1 MQKAVD
7 QLKEDFMKHLSLR
20 SSAEAEFKYEER
32 SCMPVITR
40 TRRAEMEESIKQ
52 IMDMMKEMKQGQD
65 AIKEE
70 MKQGQ
75 DAIKEEMKQGQDA
88 IKEEMKDAIKE
99 EMKQCQ
105 DEMKNEV
112 TRQLQDQGNKFDQ
125 QVGEI
130 LTNMK
135 TELHTRF
142 EYMEKVVEETV
153 EEFKNEMD
161 KEITDMKKDVE
172 VLNNKIDKGLVDV
185 KKEIDILKR
194 KCESQKSGTI
204 NVEEGYHHSSKIK
217 PPTYDGKTS
226 WQTYLKQFDAVANVN
241 NCSTTG
247 DEVWHDKHL
256 QQVYQAQ
263 LKGRNQRINEN
274 LQQYEADIARLVY
287 LAYPTAPRDFIEQL
301 AVQVFI
307 DGIRDCETQQALR
320 LARCKKLN
328 DLAYALEFEAAKQAS
343 RGHTRIRQIRTRT
356 PEREYRSS
364 NSYNT
369 SNFKDDVE
377 NLRQNIKDIQTSLEN
392 IVEQADRRNQTTSF
406 RRKVPLECW
415 NCGEKGHIR
424 PRCPR
429 LGSEQAPVQRQVEDQ
444 GKRQLVISRLRNDGT
459 SLVVYG
465 KVCGRDCQM
474 VIDTGSYHTIVKP
487 NILAHCKMKPTTNNF
502 ILETAGVNIT
512 DDVLMGLELMKK
524 HGFQLNLQERSIK
537 TGQDEIIISMPRS
550 DEKVRRITLT
560 EDVILPALSE
570 TIVMVNLEPGED
582 DGQVELIEPDLDE
595 DIVKKGLLVAKTLT
609 QRKNNTVPVRL
620 VNPKNC
626 DQKLKNGDVLVIPS
640 SNLHNE
646 IRTAV
651 VNDDNW
657 ETKKLCEEQQKDE
670 DIKPFIAW
678 KEEGTRPEW
687 KDISNKS
694 TTLKGYWAIWDSLI
708 VENGILKRLWENTD
722 GKEIRK
728 QIVLPRAR
736 VNEVLQEVH
745 GGVGGGVELMSKIGV
760 DGVLS
765 VPVAKDQEPEAE
777 GK

>member
-1 MQKAVD
+1 
-7 QLKEDFMKHLSLR
+7 
-20 SSAEAEFKYEER
+20 
-32 SCMPVITR
+32 
-40 TRRAEMEESIKQ
+40 MEETIKQ
-52 IMDMMKEMKQGQD
+52 FMDMMKEMKRGQDEMKQGQDEMKQGQDEMKEEMKQGQD

-88 IKEEMKDAIKE
+88 IKEI
-99 EMKQCQ
+99 KQCQ
-105 DEMKNEV
+105 DEMKTAQEAMKSEV
-112 TRQLQDQGNKFDQ
+112 TRQLQDQGNKIDQ
-125 QVGEI
+125 QVSEI

-135 TELHTRF
+135 TEMHTRF

-172 VLNNKIDKGLVDV
+172 VLNNKIDNGLVDV

-226 WQTYLKQFDAVANVN
+226 WQTYMKQFDAAANVN
-241 NCSTTG
+241 NWSESEKATALIVSLRG
-247 DEVWHDKHL
+247 DALEILQTLNEDQHKNYEDLVLQLEMRFGDKHL

-328 DLAYALEFEAAKQAS
+328 EVLAYALEFEAAKQAS

-356 PEREYRSS
+356 PEREYRSN
-364 NSYNT
+364 NSYNR

-429 LGSEQAPVQRQVEDQ
+429 LGSEQSPVQRQVEDQ
-444 GKRQLVISRLRNDGT
+444 
-459 SLVVYG
+459 
-465 KVCGRDCQM
+465 
-474 VIDTGSYHTIVKP
+474 
-487 NILAHCKMKPTTNNF
+487 
-502 ILETAGVNIT
+502 
-512 DDVLMGLELMKK
+512 
-524 HGFQLNLQERSIK
+524 
-537 TGQDEIIISMPRS
+537 
-550 DEKVRRITLT
+550 
-560 EDVILPALSE
+560 
-570 TIVMVNLEPGED
+570 
-582 DGQVELIEPDLDE
+582 
-595 DIVKKGLLVAKTLT
+595 
-609 QRKNNTVPVRL
+609 
-620 VNPKNC
+620 
-626 DQKLKNGDVLVIPS
+626 
-640 SNLHNE
+640 
-646 IRTAV
+646 
-651 VNDDNW
+651 
-657 ETKKLCEEQQKDE
+657 
-670 DIKPFIAW
+670 
-678 KEEGTRPEW
+678 
-687 KDISNKS
+687 
-694 TTLKGYWAIWDSLI
+694 
-708 VENGILKRLWENTD
+708 ENAN
-722 GKEIRK
+722 
-728 QIVLPRAR
+728 
-736 VNEVLQEVH
+736 
-745 GGVGGGVELMSKIGV
+745 
-760 DGVLS
+760 
-765 VPVAKDQEPEAE
+765 
-777 GK
+777 

>member
-1 MQKAVD
+1 
-7 QLKEDFMKHLSLR
+7 
-20 SSAEAEFKYEER
+20 
-32 SCMPVITR
+32 
-40 TRRAEMEESIKQ
+40 MEEGIKQ
-52 IMDMMKEMKQGQD
+52 IMDMMKDMKQGQD

-99 EMKQCQ
+99 EMKQGQDAIKEEMKQCQ

-112 TRQLQDQGNKFDQ
+112 TRQLQDQGIKFDQ

-135 TELHTRF
+135 TEIHTRF

-153 EEFKNEMD
+153 EEFKNEVD
-161 KEITDMKKDVE
+161 KEITDMKKDFE
-172 VLNNKIDKGLVDV
+172 VLKVDV

-226 WQTYLKQFDAVANVN
+226 WQTYMKQFDAAANVN
-241 NCSTTG
+241 NWSESEKATALIVSLRG
-247 DEVWHDKHL
+247 DALEILQTLNEDQHKNYEELVLQLEMRFGDKHL

-328 DLAYALEFEAAKQAS
+328 EVLAYALEFEAAKQAS

-356 PEREYRSS
+356 PEREYRS
-364 NSYNT
+364 NNAYNR

-377 NLRQNIKDIQTSLEN
+377 NLRQNIKDIQASLEN

-444 GKRQLVISRLRNDGT
+444 
-459 SLVVYG
+459 
-465 KVCGRDCQM
+465 
-474 VIDTGSYHTIVKP
+474 
-487 NILAHCKMKPTTNNF
+487 
-502 ILETAGVNIT
+502 
-512 DDVLMGLELMKK
+512 
-524 HGFQLNLQERSIK
+524 
-537 TGQDEIIISMPRS
+537 
-550 DEKVRRITLT
+550 
-560 EDVILPALSE
+560 
-570 TIVMVNLEPGED
+570 
-582 DGQVELIEPDLDE
+582 
-595 DIVKKGLLVAKTLT
+595 
-609 QRKNNTVPVRL
+609 
-620 VNPKNC
+620 
-626 DQKLKNGDVLVIPS
+626 
-640 SNLHNE
+640 
-646 IRTAV
+646 
-651 VNDDNW
+651 
-657 ETKKLCEEQQKDE
+657 
-670 DIKPFIAW
+670 
-678 KEEGTRPEW
+678 
-687 KDISNKS
+687 
-694 TTLKGYWAIWDSLI
+694 
-708 VENGILKRLWENTD
+708 ENAN
-722 GKEIRK
+722 
-728 QIVLPRAR
+728 
-736 VNEVLQEVH
+736 
-745 GGVGGGVELMSKIGV
+745 
-760 DGVLS
+760 
-765 VPVAKDQEPEAE
+765 
-777 GK
+777 

>member
-1 MQKAVD
+1 
-7 QLKEDFMKHLSLR
+7 
-20 SSAEAEFKYEER
+20 
-32 SCMPVITR
+32 
-40 TRRAEMEESIKQ
+40 MEETIKQ
-52 IMDMMKEMKQGQD
+52 FMDMMKEMKRGQD
-65 AIKEE
+65 E

-75 DAIKEEMKQGQDA
+75 DEMKQGQDA

-99 EMKQCQ
+99 EMKQGQDAIKEEMKQCQ
-105 DEMKNEV
+105 DEMKSAQEAMKNEV
-112 TRQLQDQGNKFDQ
+112 TRQLQDQGNKIDQ
-125 QVGEI
+125 QVSEI

-135 TELHTRF
+135 TEMHTRF

-153 EEFKNEMD
+153 EEFKNEVD
-161 KEITDMKKDVE
+161 KEITDMKKDFE
-172 VLNNKIDKGLVDV
+172 VLINNKIDNGLVDV

-194 KCESQKSGTI
+194 KCEFQKFGTT

-226 WQTYLKQFDAVANVN
+226 WQTYMKQFDAAANVN
-241 NCSTTG
+241 NWSESEKATALIVSLRG
-247 DEVWHDKHL
+247 DALEILQTLNEDQHKNYEDLVLQLEMRFGDKHL

-328 DLAYALEFEAAKQAS
+328 EVLAYALEFEAAKQAS

-356 PEREYRSS
+356 PEREYRS
-364 NSYNT
+364 NSIYNR

-377 NLRQNIKDIQTSLEN
+377 NLRQKIKDIQTSLEN
-392 IVEQADRRNQTTSF
+392 IVEQADRRNQATSF
-406 RRKVPLECW
+406 RRRIPLECW

-424 PRCPR
+424 PCCPKVNSSCSMTSQ
-429 LGSEQAPVQRQVEDQ
+429 GP
-444 GKRQLVISRLRNDGT
+444 GKRQLSSFPGQKLTRFYQAPLSKIKVSRLRNDGT
-459 SLVVYG
+459 SLVAYG
-465 KVCGRDCQM
+465 KVCGRECRM

-487 NILAHCKMKPTTNNF
+487 NILAHCRMKQSTNNLV
-502 ILETAGVNIT
+502 LETAGGETLPVIGVHEAEFQLGGTVFHHEVFVANIR
-512 DDVLMGLELMKK
+512 DDVLMGLELMEK
-524 HGFQLNLQERSIK
+524 HGFKLNLQERLIK
-537 TGQDEIIISMPRS
+537 IGQDEIIMPRS
-550 DEKVRRITLT
+550 DE
-560 EDVILPALSE
+560 
-570 TIVMVNLEPGED
+570 
-582 DGQVELIEPDLDE
+582 
-595 DIVKKGLLVAKTLT
+595 
-609 QRKNNTVPVRL
+609 TV
-620 VNPKNC
+620 
-626 DQKLKNGDVLVIPS
+626 S
-640 SNLHNE
+640 SHCR
-646 IRTAV
+646 RTAV
-651 VNDDNW
+651 VNGDNW
-657 ETKKLCEEQQKDE
+657 ETKKLREEQQNDV

-708 VENGILKRLWENTD
+708 VEDGILKRLWENTD

-745 GGVGGGVELMSKIGV
+745 GGVGGGVEPMSKIGV

-777 GK
+777 GR

>member
-1 MQKAVD
+1 
-7 QLKEDFMKHLSLR
+7 
-20 SSAEAEFKYEER
+20 
-32 SCMPVITR
+32 
-40 TRRAEMEESIKQ
+40 MEESIKQ
-52 IMDMMKEMKQGQD
+52 IMDMMKVMKQGQD

-70 MKQGQ
+70 MK

-99 EMKQCQ
+99 EMKQGQDAIKEEMKQCQ

-112 TRQLQDQGNKFDQ
+112 TRQLQDQGIKFDQ

-135 TELHTRF
+135 TEIHTRF

-153 EEFKNEMD
+153 EEFKNEVD
-161 KEITDMKKDVE
+161 KEITDMKKDFE
-172 VLNNKIDKGLVDV
+172 VLKVDV

-226 WQTYLKQFDAVANVN
+226 WQTYMKQFDAAANVN
-241 NCSTTG
+241 NWSESEKATALIVSLRG
-247 DEVWHDKHL
+247 DALEILQTLNEDQHKNYEELVLQLEMRFGDKHL

-328 DLAYALEFEAAKQAS
+328 EVLAYALEFEAAKQAS

-356 PEREYRSS
+356 PEREYRS
-364 NSYNT
+364 NNAYNR

-377 NLRQNIKDIQTSLEN
+377 NLRQNIKDIQASLEN

-444 GKRQLVISRLRNDGT
+444 END
-459 SLVVYG
+459 
-465 KVCGRDCQM
+465 
-474 VIDTGSYHTIVKP
+474 
-487 NILAHCKMKPTTNNF
+487 N
-502 ILETAGVNIT
+502 
-512 DDVLMGLELMKK
+512 
-524 HGFQLNLQERSIK
+524 
-537 TGQDEIIISMPRS
+537 
-550 DEKVRRITLT
+550 
-560 EDVILPALSE
+560 
-570 TIVMVNLEPGED
+570 
-582 DGQVELIEPDLDE
+582 
-595 DIVKKGLLVAKTLT
+595 
-609 QRKNNTVPVRL
+609 
-620 VNPKNC
+620 
-626 DQKLKNGDVLVIPS
+626 
-640 SNLHNE
+640 
-646 IRTAV
+646 
-651 VNDDNW
+651 
-657 ETKKLCEEQQKDE
+657 
-670 DIKPFIAW
+670 
-678 KEEGTRPEW
+678 
-687 KDISNKS
+687 
-694 TTLKGYWAIWDSLI
+694 
-708 VENGILKRLWENTD
+708 
-722 GKEIRK
+722 
-728 QIVLPRAR
+728 
-736 VNEVLQEVH
+736 
-745 GGVGGGVELMSKIGV
+745 
-760 DGVLS
+760 
-765 VPVAKDQEPEAE
+765 
-777 GK
+777 

>member
-1 MQKAVD
+1 MD
-7 QLKEDFMKHLSLR
+7 ED
-20 SSAEAEFKYEER
+20 
-32 SCMPVITR
+32 
-40 TRRAEMEESIKQ
+40 
-52 IMDMMKEMKQGQD
+52 
-65 AIKEE
+65 
-70 MKQGQ
+70 
-75 DAIKEEMKQGQDA
+75 
-88 IKEEMKDAIKE
+88 
-99 EMKQCQ
+99 
-105 DEMKNEV
+105 
-112 TRQLQDQGNKFDQ
+112 
-125 QVGEI
+125 
-130 LTNMK
+130 
-135 TELHTRF
+135 
-142 EYMEKVVEETV
+142 
-153 EEFKNEMD
+153 
-161 KEITDMKKDVE
+161 
-172 VLNNKIDKGLVDV
+172 
-185 KKEIDILKR
+185 
-194 KCESQKSGTI
+194 
-204 NVEEGYHHSSKIK
+204 YHHSSKIK

-226 WQTYLKQFDAVANVN
+226 WQTYMKQFDAAANVN
-241 NCSTTG
+241 NWSESEKATALIVSLRG
-247 DEVWHDKHL
+247 DALEILQTLNEDQHKNYEDLVLQLEMRFGDKH
-256 QQVYQAQ
+256 
-263 LKGRNQRINEN
+263 

-301 AVQVFI
+301 EVQGFI
-307 DGIRDCETQQALR
+307 DGIRDCETQQALQ

-328 DLAYALEFEAAKQAS
+328 EVLAYALEFEAAKQAS
-343 RGHTRIRQIRTRT
+343 RGTRIRQIRTRT
-356 PEREYRSS
+356 PEREYRS
-364 NSYNT
+364 NNAYN
-369 SNFKDDVE
+369 
-377 NLRQNIKDIQTSLEN
+377 RM
-392 IVEQADRRNQTTSF
+392 EQADRRNQTTSF

-429 LGSEQAPVQRQVEDQ
+429 LGSEQAPLTRFYQAPLSKIKV
-444 GKRQLVISRLRNDGT
+444 SRLRNDGT

-502 ILETAGVNIT
+502 ILETAGGETLPVIGVHEAEFQLGRTVFRHQVFVANIT

-550 DEKVRRITLT
+550 DEK
-560 EDVILPALSE
+560 
-570 TIVMVNLEPGED
+570 D

-620 VNPKNC
+620 VNLKNC
-626 DQKLKNGDVLVIPS
+626 DQKLKNGDVLGKSQAVTCITKCEDIGEGPSYCDNEEIPEKGQIARWLQRLQEYDFKIEHRKGR
-640 SNLHNE
+640 LHGNADAISRRPCAE
-646 IRTAV
+646 RCSHCKRAENKEFGSHCRRTAV

-708 VENGILKRLWENTD
+708 VEDGILKRLWENTD

>member
-1 MQKAVD
+1 
-7 QLKEDFMKHLSLR
+7 
-20 SSAEAEFKYEER
+20 
-32 SCMPVITR
+32 
-40 TRRAEMEESIKQ
+40 MEEGIKQ

-88 IKEEMKDAIKE
+88 IKEEMKQGQDAIKE

-112 TRQLQDQGNKFDQ
+112 TRQLQDQGIKFDQ

-135 TELHTRF
+135 TEIHTRF

-153 EEFKNEMD
+153 EEFKNEVD
-161 KEITDMKKDVE
+161 KEITDMKKDFE
-172 VLNNKIDKGLVDV
+172 VLKVDV

-226 WQTYLKQFDAVANVN
+226 WQTYMKQFDAAANVN
-241 NCSTTG
+241 NWSESEKATALIVSLRG
-247 DEVWHDKHL
+247 DALEILQTLNEDQHKNYEDLVLQLEMRFGDKHL

-328 DLAYALEFEAAKQAS
+328 EVLAYALEFEAAKQAS

-444 GKRQLVISRLRNDGT
+444 
-459 SLVVYG
+459 
-465 KVCGRDCQM
+465 
-474 VIDTGSYHTIVKP
+474 
-487 NILAHCKMKPTTNNF
+487 
-502 ILETAGVNIT
+502 
-512 DDVLMGLELMKK
+512 
-524 HGFQLNLQERSIK
+524 
-537 TGQDEIIISMPRS
+537 
-550 DEKVRRITLT
+550 
-560 EDVILPALSE
+560 
-570 TIVMVNLEPGED
+570 
-582 DGQVELIEPDLDE
+582 
-595 DIVKKGLLVAKTLT
+595 
-609 QRKNNTVPVRL
+609 
-620 VNPKNC
+620 
-626 DQKLKNGDVLVIPS
+626 
-640 SNLHNE
+640 
-646 IRTAV
+646 
-651 VNDDNW
+651 
-657 ETKKLCEEQQKDE
+657 
-670 DIKPFIAW
+670 
-678 KEEGTRPEW
+678 
-687 KDISNKS
+687 
-694 TTLKGYWAIWDSLI
+694 
-708 VENGILKRLWENTD
+708 ENAN
-722 GKEIRK
+722 
-728 QIVLPRAR
+728 
-736 VNEVLQEVH
+736 
-745 GGVGGGVELMSKIGV
+745 
-760 DGVLS
+760 
-765 VPVAKDQEPEAE
+765 
-777 GK
+777 

>member
-1 MQKAVD
+1 
-7 QLKEDFMKHLSLR
+7 
-20 SSAEAEFKYEER
+20 
-32 SCMPVITR
+32 
-40 TRRAEMEESIKQ
+40 
-52 IMDMMKEMKQGQD
+52 MDMMKEMKRGQDEMKQGQDAIKEEMKD

-105 DEMKNEV
+105 DEMKSAQEAMKNEV
-112 TRQLQDQGNKFDQ
+112 TRQLQDQGNKIDQ
-125 QVGEI
+125 QVSEI

-135 TELHTRF
+135 TEMHTRF

-153 EEFKNEMD
+153 EEFKNEVD
-161 KEITDMKKDVE
+161 KEITDMKKDFE
-172 VLNNKIDKGLVDV
+172 VLINNKIDNGLVDV

-194 KCESQKSGTI
+194 KCEFQKFGTT

-226 WQTYLKQFDAVANVN
+226 WQTYMKQFDAAANVN
-241 NCSTTG
+241 NWSESKKATALIVSLRG
-247 DEVWHDKHL
+247 DALEILQTLNEDQHKNYEDLVLQLEMRFGDKHL

-328 DLAYALEFEAAKQAS
+328 EVLAYALEFEAAKQAS

-356 PEREYRSS
+356 PEREYRS
-364 NSYNT
+364 NSIYNR

-377 NLRQNIKDIQTSLEN
+377 NLRQKIKDIQTSLEN
-392 IVEQADRRNQTTSF
+392 IVEQADRRNQATSF
-406 RRKVPLECW
+406 RRRIPLECW

-424 PRCPR
+424 PCCPKVNSSCSMTSQ
-429 LGSEQAPVQRQVEDQ
+429 GP
-444 GKRQLVISRLRNDGT
+444 GKRQLSSFPGQKLTRFYQAPLSKIKVSRLRNDGT
-459 SLVVYG
+459 SLVAYG
-465 KVCGRDCQM
+465 KVCGRECRM

-487 NILAHCKMKPTTNNF
+487 NILAHCRMKQSTNNLV
-502 ILETAGVNIT
+502 LETAGGETLPVIGVHEAEFQLGGTVFHHEVFVANIR
-512 DDVLMGLELMKK
+512 DDVLMGLELMEK
-524 HGFQLNLQERSIK
+524 HGFKLNLQERLIK
-537 TGQDEIIISMPRS
+537 IGQDEIIMPRS
-550 DEKVRRITLT
+550 DE
-560 EDVILPALSE
+560 
-570 TIVMVNLEPGED
+570 
-582 DGQVELIEPDLDE
+582 
-595 DIVKKGLLVAKTLT
+595 
-609 QRKNNTVPVRL
+609 TV
-620 VNPKNC
+620 
-626 DQKLKNGDVLVIPS
+626 S
-640 SNLHNE
+640 SHCR
-646 IRTAV
+646 RTAV
-651 VNDDNW
+651 VNGDNW
-657 ETKKLCEEQQKDE
+657 ETKKLREEQQNDV

-745 GGVGGGVELMSKIGV
+745 GGVGGGVEPMSKIGV